1 MWNAHG
7 SQQSSFKPCNYWTFN
22 VSNVQSIQY
31 MENTVSQL
39 WDDIT
44 LLPPPPPPP
53 PTQTGHGVADR
64 AEGVATS
71 DGERAPVCRNCP
83 PQQEKMG
90 ETEEERDNVGKLFEN
105 FVQASTCKETL
116 QAFNVLC
123 RQLDLDPADSG
134 TFYSSLKER
143 VTTWKAKALWSKL
156 DKRMCH
162 KVYNQGQACVGTKVG
177 CIVVLIISLKNL
189 GEYLL
194 KCYLCCQLFILIWSL
209 FFHLSVT
216 MKYAIDYLRA

>member
-1 MWNAHG
+1 MSVWAELPAFRNA
-7 SQQSSFKPCNYWTFN
+7 SW
-22 VSNVQSIQY
+22 VISNW
-31 MENTVSQL
+31 E
-39 WDDIT
+39 T
-44 LLPPPPPPP
+44 LLTALSRANHVIIWTVLIHSVYGKHILPTVRWHHSPSPPPPQPTL

-71 DGERAPVCRNCP
+71 DGEQAPVRRNHQ

-123 RQLDLDPADSG
+123 RQLDLDPADSN

-143 VTTWKAKALWSKL
+143 LTTWKAKALWSKL
-156 DKRMCH
+156 DKRMSH
-162 KVYNQGQACVGTKVG
+162 KEYDQRQACVGTKVG
-177 CIVVLIISLKNL
+177 RLVV
-189 GEYLL
+189 
-194 KCYLCCQLFILIWSL
+194 FILSQ
-209 FFHLSVT
+209 
-216 MKYAIDYLRA
+216 K